1 MFEITNDLLIKFLL
15 FILFFS
21 VSIILL
27 RRTFLKDKVLSSVV
41 ALAISLMA
49 IFYISYSQ
57 LDFITQTYTLTGMI
71 ILISIPYVIIFFFIY
86 SSDIVGVL
94 RKMVWIFCG
103 VITLL
108 LLQKNTSLSSEIIT
122 NISTIIVIIIIAIII
137 LDKSIK
143 NYFTTRKNLKR

>member
-21 VSIILL
+21 VSIIFL